1 MTLNLK
7 KIKLYLEQ
15 LLYVNFV
22 YVNLDEGKRIL
33 LHHSIQSLQKLRHR
47 QYRKA
52 EGLNKEDHLSRLQ
65 IL

>member
-22 YVNLDEGKRIL
+22 NVNLDEGKRIQMII

-47 QYRKA
+47 QYTGKP
-52 EGLNKEDHLSRLQ
+52 KD
-65 IL
+65 